1 MQLNWTEILIK
12 TIEISIINWWPVWLF
27 ITIKFLFG
35 SALKIIEYRKL
46 SRSGI
51 YEIDKMSGK
60 EFEDRL
66 VILFRRMGY
75 IVTHTGRS
83 TGDYGVDLV
92 VEKDGIKTAVQAKR
106 HKTLIGEDAVREVFS
121 GMAMYKCTKALVV
134 TNSNFTHQAKRLARS
149 NNVELCDRSDLINK
163 LNLIQK

>member
-27 ITIKFLFG
+27 ITMIFLFG

-46 SRSGI
+46 ARSGI

-60 EFEDRL
+60 EFEDLL
-66 VILFRRMGY
+66 VVLFRRMCY

-92 VEKDGIKTAVQAKR
+92 IEKDGIKTAVQAKR
-106 HKTLIGEDAVREVFS
+106 HKRLIGEDAVREVFS
-121 GMAMYKCTKALVV
+121 GMVMYKCTKALVV
-134 TNSNFTHQAKRLARS
+134 TNSRYTYQATKLAKS
-149 NNVELCDRSDLINK
+149 NKVILWNRTDLINK
-163 LNLIQK
+163 LLSN